1 VPSGSRCPRAVPALG
16 CAVLVLLGACRTDA
30 RAPSAVHD
38 DFGDTIAVA
47 AGGPPRRIV
56 SLNPT
61 TTELLYAIGAGERL
75 VGRTTWDLYPP
86 EVRSVPDLGPGLR
99 PNVEAVIAAHPDLVV
114 LYASE
119 DNRDAA
125 RRLRAAGIRTVAY
138 RVDRI
143 ADFARVTRALGVLTG
158 DSAAA
163 RVTVDSVRATL
174 ARVRAATASLA
185 HPTAFWILWES
196 PLLAVGGGS
205 FLDELLVA
213 AGARNVYDSL
223 PAPSPAVSFE
233 DLVHRNPDVV
243 LASPQTRT
251 RILADPRWQA
261 LRAVR
266 SGRVLVFDTTIVNGP
281 SARVGASAVSLAR
294 LLHPGAL

>member
-1 VPSGSRCPRAVPALG
+1 MLSVLRRCVLFALSGVVLGLTGGCRAEAPRPSG
-16 CAVLVLLGACRTDA
+16 A
-30 RAPSAVHD
+30 RD
-38 DFGDTIAVA
+38 DFGVTLPPA
-47 AGGPPRRIV
+47 AEAPQRIV

-61 TTELLYAIGAGERL
+61 TTELLYAIGAGNRL

-86 EVRSVPDLGPGLR
+86 EVRNVPDLGPGLR
-99 PNVEAVIAAHPDLVV
+99 PNVESIIAARPDLVI
-114 LYASE
+114 LYASD

-125 RRLRAAGIRTVAY
+125 RRLRAAGIRVVAF

-143 ADFARVTRALGVLTG
+143 VDFGRVTRELGDLTG
-158 DSAAA
+158 DTTAA
-163 RVTVDSVRATL
+163 RLTVDTTQATL
-174 ARVRAATASLA
+174 ARVRAATDRLP
-185 HPTAFWILWES
+185 HPRAFWILWES

-205 FLDELLVA
+205 FLDELLVT

-233 DLVHRNPDVV
+233 DLVRRDPDIV
-243 LASPQTRT
+243 LASPQSR
-251 RILADPRWQA
+251 RHILADPRWQA

-266 SGRVLVFDTTIVNGP
+266 EGRVLVFDTTIVNGP

-294 LLHPGAL
+294 LLHPGAI